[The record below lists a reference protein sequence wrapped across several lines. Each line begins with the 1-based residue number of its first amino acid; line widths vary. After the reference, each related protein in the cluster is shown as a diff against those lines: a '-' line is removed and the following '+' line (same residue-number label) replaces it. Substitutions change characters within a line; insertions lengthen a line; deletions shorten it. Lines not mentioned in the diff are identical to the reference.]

1 MDNSLSLLKTNVGLT
16 TNVKIMVSDNG
27 LYLESIDSRSELSNV
42 NYKKFYFDK
51 NSYYDELIPIFYDGL
66 SNTISYYIK
75 DDNDS
80 DIMFTDFSK
89 QYDDIYYAGCRNITD
104 NKAYTED
111 FECFSPLYIKK
122 GKLPKAFI
130 IFRIDGPGLIN
141 LSKDNFKEEI
151 LNNLKP
157 IKVVDLST
165 LSDIGYWLNKNYS
178 NNKFFPD
185 SPFYMDYR
193 DLEFSYWNGISYK
206 NGGYTKIGYY
216 LDSFLNDEN
225 TYSDFE
231 KHIYDGYMQNSI
243 VFPHILNLS
252 FLFDDYPATPTTSRE
267 WSLNRYMGFYLD
279 SFDLYKSVNS
289 YILPNLNTDL
299 KITNGNIIISVSN
312 FNPFVDLYENIEYPY
327 IEINGL
333 FYKVEKI
340 AASSENMLGQKIKIN
355 NTLYVDGI
363 ATVDNYVYKVIS
375 DIDFTGLTS
384 SSINNN
390 TISFTGSN
398 TIYLD
403 NQTDLIPDY
412 NLASVWVIEIDNVYH
427 RVISNNDGTYQLFTD
442 YAFESGNNTLSY
454 YVNYPQL
461 EKNVINLIPNV
472 NNKPISFNIYKCNF
486 TDIVDFETSIVNTPF
501 SKYEYEVNTS
511 ISKTDEVKM
520 YKSNYDSS
528 NIPAEKDNF
537 IINSTNTNI
546 PCSSEY
552 TANGELFSLTNN
564 NLNTLWK
571 KNTQRVKW
579 GYMGSISSNDYPY
592 LLNNSYLSE
601 QYNKTTN
608 TDSYLPNRLDR
619 NLDYFYS
626 INASTQSYDY
636 YSLNIQDDDPDFF
649 FSIYDYV
656 QDISNYDYFQYFFN
670 KKSIF
675 SDGDFITN
683 TQKYSLFNYSE
694 PNIPNSTLFRGIK
707 FNIYDVSSIVVNQN
721 NINQNV
727 TIQNINAI
735 CNNTYYNWKL
745 SILFSKNNSKV
756 DSDGNVYDIDNQ
768 LSWVIIKNLDNG
780 TTYYNG
786 DLILYYDILYKNIG
800 TYSYTVNNSNI
811 LDSNYW
817 IPYIDNYNLT
827 TPVKSIFWTPN
838 PPTPYLQGDFVYNF
852 GEYYTFVTQSGIDF
866 WYPATYSN
874 GNYVYNNN
882 NVYKYISPVDSDSF
896 INDSTKWQIVTDYT
910 SLVNWKLVEL
920 WNVNNT
926 YVTEDLTV
934 YNSILYRKDYDEI
947 DLNSPD
953 ISNKWTILYELYPK
967 GNYVPSVGYS
977 YNINNIYY
985 LCIDNPNSDYLD
997 NGIDIYFNYKYKN
1010 IFINIYNNDNTL
1022 PYISNVDRD
1031 YMYNNLY
1038 SKLCSTNFINMINN
1052 PSYYYNYSN
1061 LLRFIIIKD
1070 DVKVY
1075 DINNIEKLPVY
1086 INCETSDLFNTR
1098 INSLKISPSTLNSS
1112 QIKVNYI
1119 LNNNNITTYSQLN
1132 YYNGSSLANT
1142 ISRTPNP
1149 QLIPNYH
1156 GLKNNIFNS
1165 LNRYSGPYSPIL
1177 YKIQLFKSI
1186 GIDNIKPVASI
1197 NISDLNYFGLSYS
1210 YFNLKSISPGLS
1222 LGFSISSTAS
1232 AVGPTA
1238 VANDIV
1244 YNWNSK
1250 YSYIGYSMTSSG
1262 TTIYMTYNNISF
1274 DINNTTLN
1282 ININIGITTSSF
1294 IGTFSGG
1301 AYFNTYE
1308 GNYVFDTSLT
1318 EFGIMKE
1325 LILSKVNRNQN
1336 ILKLGNDLKS
1346 IYPMIDEF
1354 GYTTTD
1360 LFIFKST
1367 WDFNFYLECV
1377 VPNTNIKEI
1386 TNNKLK

>member
-51 NSYYDELIPIFYDGL
+51 NSYYDELIPIFYNGL
-66 SNTISYYIK
+66 SNTISYHIK
-75 DDNDS
+75 DDNDANL
-80 DIMFTDFSK
+80 MFTDFSK

-104 NKAYTED
+104 NKAYIED

-122 GKLPKAFI
+122 GRLPKAFI
-130 IFRIDGPGLIN
+130 IFRVDGPGLTK

-151 LNNLKP
+151 LDNLKP

-185 SPFYMDYR
+185 SPFYMDFR

-231 KHIYDGYMQNSI
+231 KHIYDGYMQNSV
-243 VFPHILNLS
+243 VFPHVLNLS

-289 YILPNLNTDL
+289 YVLPDLNTDL

-312 FNPFVDLYENIEYPY
+312 FNPFIDLYENIEYPY
-327 IEINGL
+327 VEINGL

-340 AASSENMLGQKIKIN
+340 AASSESMLGQKIKIN

-427 RVISNNDGTYQLFTD
+427 RVISNNDKTYQLFTD

-520 YKSNYDSS
+520 YKTNYDSS

-601 QYNKTTN
+601 QYNTTTN
-608 TDSYLPNRLDR
+608 TDSYLPNRVDR

-636 YSLNIQDDDPDFF
+636 YSLNIQDNDSDFF
-649 FSIYDYV
+649 FSIFEYV
-656 QDISNYDYFQYFFN
+656 QNISNYDYFQYIFN
-670 KKSIF
+670 KKSMF
-675 SDGDFITN
+675 SNGDFVTN

-694 PNIPNSTLFRGIK
+694 SNIPNSTLFRGLK

-727 TIQNINAI
+727 TIQNINTI
-735 CNNTYYNWKL
+735 CNNNYYNWKL
-745 SILFSKNNSKV
+745 SILFSKNTSKV
-756 DSDGNVYDIDNQ
+756 GSDGNVYDVDNQ
-768 LSWVIIKNLDNG
+768 LSWTIIKKLDNG

-817 IPYIDNYNLT
+817 IPYTDIYFLSNA
-827 TPVKSIFWTPN
+827 KSIFWNPN
-838 PPTPYLQGDFVYNF
+838 PPNLYSSGDFVYNF
-852 GEYYTFVTQSGIDF
+852 GEYYTFVTQNGIDF
-866 WYPATYSN
+866 WYPKTYSN
-874 GNYVYNNN
+874 GDYVFNNN
-882 NVYKYISPVDSDSF
+882 KVYKYISAVDSDSF
-896 INDSTKWQIVTDYT
+896 INDSTKWQVVSNYTD
-910 SLVNWKLVEL
+910 VVKWKLVEL

-926 YVTEDLTV
+926 YTTGDLTV
-934 YNSILYRKDYDEI
+934 YNSVLYKKNYDEI

-953 ISNKWTILYELYPK
+953 ISNKWIILYELYPK
-967 GNYVPSVGYS
+967 GNYIPLVGYS
-977 YNINNIYY
+977 YNINNTYY
-985 LCIDNPNSDYLD
+985 LCTGNPNSDYLD

-1031 YMYNNLY
+1031 SMYNNLY

-1052 PSYYYNYSN
+1052 PSYYYSYSN
-1061 LLRFIIIKD
+1061 LLRYIIIKD

-1086 INCETSDLFNTR
+1086 INCETSDLFSTR
-1098 INSLKISPSTLNSS
+1098 INSLKLLPSTINSS
-1112 QIKVNYI
+1112 QINVNYK

-1186 GIDNIKPVASI
+1186 DID
-1197 NISDLNYFGLSYS
+1197 
-1210 YFNLKSISPGLS
+1210 
-1222 LGFSISSTAS
+1222 
-1232 AVGPTA
+1232 
-1238 VANDIV
+1238 
-1244 YNWNSK
+1244 
-1250 YSYIGYSMTSSG
+1250 
-1262 TTIYMTYNNISF
+1262 
-1274 DINNTTLN
+1274 
-1282 ININIGITTSSF
+1282 
-1294 IGTFSGG
+1294 
-1301 AYFNTYE
+1301 NTYE

-1318 EFGIMKE
+1318 DFGTMKE
-1325 LILSKVNRNQN
+1325 LIISKINRSQN

-1360 LFIFKST
+1360 IFIFKST

-1377 VPNTNIKEI
+1377 APNTSIKEI
-1386 TNNKLK
+1386 INNKLK

>member
-16 TNVKIMVSDNG
+16 TNIKIMVSDNG

-51 NSYYDELIPIFYDGL
+51 NSYYDELIPIFYNGL
-66 SNTISYYIK
+66 SNTISYHIK
-75 DDNDS
+75 DDNDANL
-80 DIMFTDFSK
+80 MFTDFSK

-104 NKAYTED
+104 NKAYIED

-122 GKLPKAFI
+122 GKLPRAFI
-130 IFRIDGPGLIN
+130 IFRIDGPGLTN

-151 LNNLKP
+151 LDNLKP

-178 NNKFFPD
+178 NNNFFPD

-231 KHIYDGYMQNSI
+231 KHIYDGYMQNSV
-243 VFPHILNLS
+243 VFPHVLNLS

-340 AASSENMLGQKIKIN
+340 AASSESMLGQKIKIN
-355 NTLYVDGI
+355 NTLYIDGI

-403 NQTDLIPDY
+403 NNTDLIPDY
-412 NLASVWVIEIDNVYH
+412 NLASVWVIEINNVYH
-427 RVISNNDGTYQLFTD
+427 RVISNNDKTYQLFTD

-520 YKSNYDSS
+520 YKTNYDSS

-636 YSLNIQDDDPDFF
+636 YSLNIQDNYSDFF
-649 FSIYDYV
+649 FSIFEYV
-656 QDISNYDYFQYFFN
+656 QNISNYDYFQYLFN

-675 SDGDFITN
+675 SNGDFVTN

-694 PNIPNSTLFRGIK
+694 PNIPNSTLFRGLK

-727 TIQNINAI
+727 TIQNINTI
-735 CNNTYYNWKL
+735 CNNNYYNWKL
-745 SILFSKNNSKV
+745 SILFSKNTSKV
-756 DSDGNVYDIDNQ
+756 VSDGNVYDVDNQ
-768 LSWVIIKNLDNG
+768 LSWTIIKKLDNG

-817 IPYIDNYNLT
+817 KPYTDIYFLSNA
-827 TPVKSIFWTPN
+827 KSIFWNPN
-838 PPTPYLQGDFVYNF
+838 PPNLYSSGDFVYNF
-852 GEYYTFVTQSGIDF
+852 GEYYTFVTQNGIDF
-866 WYPATYSN
+866 WYPKTYSN
-874 GNYVYNNN
+874 GDYVFNNN
-882 NVYKYISPVDSDSF
+882 KVYKYISAVDSDSF
-896 INDSTKWQIVTDYT
+896 INDSTKWQVVSNYT
-910 SLVNWKLVEL
+910 EVVKWKLVEL

-926 YVTEDLTV
+926 YTTGDLTV
-934 YNSILYRKDYDEI
+934 YNSVLYKKNYDEI

-953 ISNKWTILYELYPK
+953 ISNKWIILYELYPK
-967 GNYVPSVGYS
+967 GNYIPLVGYS
-977 YNINNIYY
+977 YNINNTYY
-985 LCIDNPNSDYLD
+985 LCTGNPNSDYLD

-1031 YMYNNLY
+1031 SMYNNLY

-1052 PSYYYNYSN
+1052 PSYYYSYSN
-1061 LLRFIIIKD
+1061 LLRYIIIKD

-1086 INCETSDLFNTR
+1086 INCETSDLFSTR
-1098 INSLKISPSTLNSS
+1098 INSLKLLPSTINSS
-1112 QIKVNYI
+1112 QINVNYK

-1186 GIDNIKPVASI
+1186 DID
-1197 NISDLNYFGLSYS
+1197 
-1210 YFNLKSISPGLS
+1210 
-1222 LGFSISSTAS
+1222 
-1232 AVGPTA
+1232 
-1238 VANDIV
+1238 
-1244 YNWNSK
+1244 
-1250 YSYIGYSMTSSG
+1250 
-1262 TTIYMTYNNISF
+1262 
-1274 DINNTTLN
+1274 
-1282 ININIGITTSSF
+1282 
-1294 IGTFSGG
+1294 
-1301 AYFNTYE
+1301 NTYE

-1318 EFGIMKE
+1318 DFGTMKE
-1325 LILSKVNRNQN
+1325 LIISKINRSQN

-1360 LFIFKST
+1360 IFIFKST

-1377 VPNTNIKEI
+1377 APNTSIKEI
-1386 TNNKLK
+1386 INNKLK

>member
-51 NSYYDELIPIFYDGL
+51 NSYYDELIPIFYNGL
-66 SNTISYYIK
+66 SNTISYHIK
-75 DDNDS
+75 DDNDANL
-80 DIMFTDFSK
+80 MFTDFSK
-89 QYDDIYYAGCRNITD
+89 QYDDIYYSGCRNITD
-104 NKAYTED
+104 NKAYIED
-111 FECFSPLYIKK
+111 FECFSPIYIKK
-122 GKLPKAFI
+122 GKLPKSFI

-141 LSKDNFKEEI
+141 LSKDNFTEEI

-157 IKVVDLST
+157 IKVIDLST

-185 SPFYMDYR
+185 SPFYMDFR

-231 KHIYDGYMQNSI
+231 KHIYEGYMQNSV

-327 IEINGL
+327 IEIGGL
-333 FYKVEKI
+333 FYKIEKI
-340 AASSENMLGQKIKIN
+340 AVSSESMLGQKIKIN
-355 NTLYVDGI
+355 NTLYIDGI
-363 ATVDNYVYKVIS
+363 ASVDNYIYKVIS

-390 TISFTGSN
+390 TISFIGTN

-403 NQTDLIPDY
+403 NQTDLIPEY
-412 NLASVWVIEIDNVYH
+412 NLASVWIIEIDNVYH
-427 RVISNNDGTYQLFTD
+427 RIISNNDGTYQLFTD

-461 EKNVINLIPNV
+461 DKNVINLIPSV

-520 YKSNYDSS
+520 YKTNYDSS

-537 IINSTNTNI
+537 IINSSNTNI

-579 GYMGSISSNDYPY
+579 GYMSSISSNDYPY
-592 LLNNSYLSE
+592 LLNNSFLSE
-601 QYNKTTN
+601 QYNATTN
-608 TDSYLPNRLDR
+608 TDSYLPNRVDR

-636 YSLNIQDDDPDFF
+636 YSLNIQDNDPNFF
-649 FSIYDYV
+649 FSIFEYAQNY
-656 QDISNYDYFQYFFN
+656 SNYDYFQYFFN
-670 KKSIF
+670 KKSLF
-675 SDGDFITN
+675 SNGNYITN

-727 TIQNINAI
+727 TIQNINTI
-735 CNNTYYNWKL
+735 CNNSYYNWKL
-745 SILFSKNNSKV
+745 SILFSKNNTKIG
-756 DSDGNVYDIDNQ
+756 DDGSIYNINNQ
-768 LSWVIIKNLDNG
+768 LSWIIIKKLDNG
-780 TTYYNG
+780 QTYYNG

-800 TYSYTVNNSNI
+800 TYSYVVNNTSI
-811 LDSNYW
+811 LDPNYW
-817 IPYIDNYNLT
+817 IPYTDNYFLNNA
-827 TPVKSIFWTPN
+827 KSIFWTPN
-838 PPTPYLQGDFVYNF
+838 PPNPYSSGDFVYNF
-852 GEYYTFVTQSGIDF
+852 GEYYTFFTQIGIDF
-866 WYPATYSN
+866 WYPKNYSN
-874 GNYVYNNN
+874 GSYVYNNN
-882 NVYKYISPVDSDSF
+882 KVYKYISAIDSDSF
-896 INDSTKWQIVTDYT
+896 VNDSTKWQ
-910 SLVNWKLVEL
+910 LVNNYTDVVKWKLIEL

-926 YVTEDLTV
+926 YVTGDLTV
-934 YNSILYRKDYDEI
+934 YNSVLYKKDYDEI

-967 GNYVPSVGYS
+967 ENYIPLVGYS
-977 YNINNIYY
+977 YNINNTYY
-985 LCIDNPNSDYLD
+985 LCKGNPNSDYLD

-1010 IFINIYNNDNTL
+1010 ILINIYNNDSTL

-1061 LLRFIIIKD
+1061 LLRYIIIKD
-1070 DVKVY
+1070 NIKVY

-1098 INSLKISPSTLNSS
+1098 INSLKLSPSTINSS
-1112 QIKVNYI
+1112 QIKVNYK

-1132 YYNGSSLANT
+1132 YYNGNSLANT
-1142 ISRTPNP
+1142 ISKTPNP

-1156 GLKNNIFNS
+1156 GLKNNIFNY

-1186 GIDNIKPVASI
+1186 DN
-1197 NISDLNYFGLSYS
+1197 
-1210 YFNLKSISPGLS
+1210 
-1222 LGFSISSTAS
+1222 
-1232 AVGPTA
+1232 
-1238 VANDIV
+1238 
-1244 YNWNSK
+1244 
-1250 YSYIGYSMTSSG
+1250 
-1262 TTIYMTYNNISF
+1262 NNIY
-1274 DINNTTLN
+1274 D
-1282 ININIGITTSSF
+1282 
-1294 IGTFSGG
+1294 
-1301 AYFNTYE
+1301 
-1308 GNYVFDTSLT
+1308 GNYIFDTSLT

-1325 LILSKVNRNQN
+1325 LIVSKVNRSQN

-1360 LFIFKST
+1360 IFIFKST

-1377 VPNTNIKEI
+1377 APNTNIKEI